1 MVFLTLIVVG
11 VVGLAVMAL
20 PAFAHGAHG
29 GSAGAG
35 HGFSAT
41 HHVTAPG
48 GHGSVA
54 GAAQPA
60 ASLHALH
67 ALQFLLSPRAL
78 FSLVAMYGATG
89 NVLVRVA
96 HMTPA
101 LAGFVAV
108 VPALAIER
116 LVVSPLWNLMF
127 RYQGQPS
134 SPLYELLLRE
144 AKAVTPFKN
153 GRGIVAVERDGRLVQ
168 FVARLAGSHGAVRV
182 RVGERLRIEEVDG
195 GRECLVVSLPAS
207 PEPSDSA
214 GKRASPKRPG

>member
-11 VVGLAVMAL
+11 IVGLAVMAL

-35 HGFSAT
+35 HAFSAG
-41 HHVTAPG
+41 HHVAAPG

-54 GAAQPA
+54 GAGAAQPA
-60 ASLHALH
+60 ASLP

-134 SPLYELLLRE
+134 SPLYELILRE

-168 FVARLAGSHGAVRV
+168 FVARLSGGHGAVRV

-207 PEPSDSA
+207 PEQGDGA
-214 GKRASPKRPG
+214 DKGASPKRPG